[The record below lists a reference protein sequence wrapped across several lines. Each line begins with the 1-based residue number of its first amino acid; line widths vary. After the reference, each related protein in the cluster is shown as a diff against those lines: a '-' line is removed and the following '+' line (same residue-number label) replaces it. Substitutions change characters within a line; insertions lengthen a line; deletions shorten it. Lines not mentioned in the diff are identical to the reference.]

1 MRMTNRRLK
10 KLMQNNPIR
19 VEPKRKRE
27 TADYAANYTEKWK
40 KQEKKEE
47 RIMRKNWKLILVT
60 AAIVLSLTVIIS
72 AAVISYYYR
81 TPKGDIID
89 EAGNIVK
96 NTAGVDSIVNDSAV
110 SGEGYHIA
118 SVTWTMV
125 DNRTTLAVWVSNDSM
140 ELTGLTAVTED
151 GEYPLPQS
159 TFNLTGGYVGYTTT
173 DIAKPT
179 VFTLKCDTPAFERQ
193 ITFQPE
199 DVIPA
204 ESTSNGLTL
213 FGTTEGST
221 VYIGVNDNNFLDSEL
236 FKDAALAFVKTS
248 LETVTDNEGNEY
260 TDGTG
265 GTNRDDTL
273 STRQHYEIPEGNR
286 IVSVKTERI
295 KTIYSFGEAA
305 NLGYAPSVSVPVPD
319 DGETLTGD
327 WALIDTEGF
336 RYIINSVRRTGETL
350 TFTTDEGLTYDGV
363 YSIDTVMPSTYVYTG
378 VNGYGMPSGGGSNEE
393 WTFEFEEGKLEN
405 VINETG
411 EIDVCVFEIGLCYAG
426 EWELVFE

>member
-1 MRMTNRRLK
+1 M
-10 KLMQNNPIR
+10 
-19 VEPKRKRE
+19 KR
-27 TADYAANYTEKWK
+27 
-40 KQEKKEE
+40 
-47 RIMRKNWKLILVT
+47 NWKLIPIT
-60 AAIVLSLTVIIS
+60 AAIILSLTVIIS
-72 AAVISYYYR
+72 AAVIGYYYR

-89 EAGNIVK
+89 EAGNTVED
-96 NTAGVDSIVNDSAV
+96 TAEVDSAVNDSSV

-125 DNRTTLAVWVSNDSM
+125 DDRTTLAVWASSDSM
-140 ELTGLTAVTED
+140 ELTGLTAVTEE
-151 GEYPLPQS
+151 GEYPLKKT

-173 DIAKPT
+173 DITKPT
-179 VFTLKCDTPAFERQ
+179 VFMLKCDDPAFERQ

-221 VYIGVNDNNFLDSEL
+221 VYIGVNDDNFLDSQL
-236 FKDAALAFVKTS
+236 FRDAELAFVKTS
-248 LETVTDNEGNEY
+248 FETVTDNEGNEY

-265 GTNRDDTL
+265 GTSRDDTL
-273 STRQHYEIPEGNR
+273 STRQHYEIPEGSR
-286 IVSVKTERI
+286 IVSMKTEYL

-305 NLGYAPSVSVPVPD
+305 NLGYAPSVAVPVPD
-319 DGETLTGD
+319 DGKTLTGS

-336 RYIINSVRRTGETL
+336 RYIINSVSRTGETL
-350 TFTTDEGLTYDGV
+350 TFTTDEGLTYEGV

-378 VNGYGMPSGGGSNEE
+378 INGSGMPSGSGSKSE
-393 WTFEFEEGKLEN
+393 WTFELDEGQLEEVMNEN
-405 VINETG
+405 G

-426 EWELVFE
+426 DWELNFD